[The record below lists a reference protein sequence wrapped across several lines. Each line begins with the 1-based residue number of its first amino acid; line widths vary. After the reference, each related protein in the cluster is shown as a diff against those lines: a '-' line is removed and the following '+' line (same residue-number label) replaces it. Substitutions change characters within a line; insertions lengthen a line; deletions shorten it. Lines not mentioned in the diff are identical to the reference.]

1 MIDSG
6 LPEFCTSYPSDG
18 DMEQIALA
26 TAIVTATMAALGY
39 PPSLEDI
46 SGAPHAFISG
56 LHTAFLAMVGL
67 LVLGMV
73 ISFLKGGRVEEIAAP
88 VPQTL
93 TSGSSSD

>member
-18 DMEQIALA
+18 DMEQIVLA
-26 TAIVTATMAALGY
+26 TAIVTATMAYMGY

-56 LHTAFLAMVGL
+56 LHTAFLAMVAL

-73 ISFLKGGRVEEIAAP
+73 ISYLKF
-88 VPQTL
+88 
-93 TSGSSSD
+93 